1 MAVVKVS
8 PDLRD
13 ETFLRTVIFPEEERR
28 LFTTTPWSGGY
39 RWFKASNV
47 VCLDRYRSPAEM
59 SPNPKQYF
67 ESAII
72 DRIKPSQF

>member
-28 LFTTTPWSGGY
+28 LFTTAPWSGGY
-39 RWFKASNV
+39 RWFKAPNV

-59 SPNPKQYF
+59 S
-67 ESAII
+67 
-72 DRIKPSQF
+72 RIQSNILNRRRG